1 MKWYD
6 KYLQVYGHPLSEI
19 QDDAINRVRQLLDKR
34 KEEQQPLASVVLIAH
49 NEEKHLLSC
58 LWSLCDNDCRYPIEI
73 IVVNN
78 HSTDRTEELLK
89 RLGVTY
95 YNELQKGPGF
105 ARQCGLD
112 HSRGKLYLCIDAD
125 TLYPP
130 HYLQTYIKELLKPG
144 VVGAYSLWSFMPDKE
159 HSRISL
165 CLYEVLRDLYL
176 RMQAVKRP
184 ELCVRGMAFGF
195 HSDLGKAAGFRTDI
209 IRGEDG
215 SMALSLKA
223 SGKLS
228 FITSR
233 KARVLTSNTTIN
245 SRGSLWTNFCKH
257 LAKAFKGVTGL
268 FTKKDSYKDEE
279 SNLIK

>member
-6 KYLQVYGHPLSEI
+6 KYLQVYGHPLSGI
-19 QDDAINRVRQLLDKR
+19 QDDTINHVKHLLDKL
-34 KEEQQPLASVVLIAH
+34 KKEQQPLASVVLIAH

-58 LWSLCDNDCRYPIEI
+58 LWSLCENDCRYPIEI

-78 HSTDRTEELLK
+78 HSTDRTEELLQ

-95 YNELQKGPGF
+95 YNEQQKGPGF

-112 HSRGKLYLCIDAD
+112 HSRGKLHLCIDAD

-130 HYLQTYIKELLKPG
+130 HYLQTHIKELLKPG
-144 VVGAYSLWSFMPDKE
+144 VVGTYSLWSFMPDKE
-159 HSRISL
+159 HSQVSL
-165 CLYEVLRDLYL
+165 YLYETLRDLYL
-176 RMQAVKRP
+176 HMQAMKRP

-195 HSDLGKAAGFRTDI
+195 HSKLGRESRFRTDI

-215 SMALSLKA
+215 SMALSIKPF
-223 SGKLS
+223 GKLS

-245 SRGSLWTNFCKH
+245 SKGSLWTNFRKH
-257 LAKAFKGVTGL
+257 LAEASKGLAGL
-268 FTKKDSYKDEE
+268 FTKKKAYKDDE